1 MTMTKIQA
9 LPEVG
14 NPSITFDL
22 VQDDG
27 NGEFY
32 LRRVSSGVTDYFEF
46 APSFKVQFTDKTTYL
61 KGQIKMAVMKAV
73 KAENPEIYTQCGFGA
88 SSDGTPK
95 VALSPATQTG
105 IDMQAIQSA
114 ITEGFKVAQSHNPY
128 ESAIIEGIIS
138 KAKGLSTESL
148 LNEAKA
154 GMDDFIRKE
163 YGALPKKI
171 RVEANG
177 KRNDVTGIFH
187 EKFEMLLKIV
197 ERNVPLMLVG
207 PAGSG
212 KNHTLE
218 QVAEAL
224 GLNFYF
230 TNAVTQEYKI
240 TGFIDANGT
249 YHETEFYKAFKH
261 GGLFFLDEMDASIPE
276 VLVILNAAIAN
287 RYFDFP
293 NGRIDAHED
302 FRVVSASNTC
312 GTGADMQYVGRN
324 QLDGAT
330 LDRFA
335 QCEFNYDPQIESQL
349 AASPELYEFILDLR
363 KSVARNDMR
372 YIVSMRATINASKLD
387 DVLSTKDLIEMVIL
401 KGMPKDDMRILATN
415 SSNKY
420 HVALKEVAK

>member
-1 MTMTKIQA
+1 MEVIQK
-9 LPEVG
+9 LDNVG
-14 NPSITFDL
+14 NPSIDFSL
-22 VQDDG
+22 VKG
-27 NGEFY
+27 NEDEIMV
-32 LRRVSSGVTDYFEF
+32 RRVSGGETVYFEF
-46 APSFKVQFTDKTTYL
+46 HPSFKVKYDSKGTYL
-61 KGQIKMAVMKAV
+61 KGQIKMAIMKAV
-73 KAENPEIYTQCGFGA
+73 KEENPELYTQCGFGA
-88 SSDGTPK
+88 STDDSPRAVSPK
-95 VALSPATQTG
+95 VQTQV
-105 IDMQAIQSA
+105 DMKSIETAIA
-114 ITEGFKVAQSHNPY
+114 EGFKQAQQANPY
-128 ESAIIEGIIS
+128 EEAIIEGIIS

-154 GMDDFIRKE
+154 GLDDFIREE

-171 RVEANG
+171 RVEAQG
-177 KRNDVTGIFH
+177 KHHDVSGIFH
-187 EKFEMLLKIV
+187 EKFETLLKIV

-224 GLNFYF
+224 GLDFYF

-240 TGFIDANGT
+240 TGFVDANGN

-276 VLVILNAAIAN
+276 VLLILNAAIAN

-293 NGRIDAHED
+293 NGRIDAHKD

-335 QCEFNYDPQIESQL
+335 QCDFNYDPQIESQL
-349 AASPELYEFILDLR
+349 AVSPELYEFIIDLR
-363 KSVARNDMR
+363 QAVDKNDMR

-387 DVLSTKDLIEMVIL
+387 NVLSTKDIIEMVIL
-401 KGMPKDDMRILATN
+401 KGMPRDDMRLLSTTK
-415 SSNKY
+415 SNKY
-420 HVALKEVAK
+420 HAALREVIK

>member
-1 MTMTKIQA
+1 MKIIQS
-9 LPEVG
+9 LPTVG
-14 NPSITFDL
+14 NPSMDFAI
-22 VQDDG
+22 VKEDDG
-27 NGEFY
+27 TLLVRRINNGE
-32 LRRVSSGVTDYFEF
+32 TAYFEF
-46 APSFKVQFTDKTTYL
+46 NPQFKAKYNKETSYL
-61 KGQIKMAVMKAV
+61 KGQLKMAIMKAV
-73 KAENPEIYTQCGFGA
+73 KEENPEIYSQSGFGA
-88 SSDGTPK
+88 SSDSTPRA
-95 VALSPATQTG
+95 VTPAVQTTV
-105 IDMQAIQSA
+105 DMKSIETAIA
-114 ITEGFKVAQSHNPY
+114 EGFKQAQASNPY

-154 GMDDFIRKE
+154 GIDNFIREE

-171 RVEANG
+171 RIEANG

-187 EKFEMLLKIV
+187 EKFETLLKIV
-197 ERNVPLMLVG
+197 ERNIPLMLVG

-240 TGFIDANGT
+240 TGFIDANGN

-276 VLVILNAAIAN
+276 VLLILNAAIAN

-293 NGRIDAHED
+293 NGRIDAHAD
-302 FRVVSASNTC
+302 FRVVSASNTT

-324 QLDGAT
+324 QLDAAT

-335 QCEFNYDPQIESQL
+335 QCEFNYDPIIESQL
-349 AASPELYEFILDLR
+349 AVSPELYEFIIDLR
-363 KSVARNDMR
+363 NAVAKNDMR
-372 YIVSMRATINASKLD
+372 YVVSMRATINASKLD
-387 DVLSTKDLIEMVIL
+387 DVLSTKELIEMVIL
-401 KGMPKDDMRILATN
+401 KGMPKDDMRLLSTTK
-415 SSNKY
+415 SNKY
-420 HVALKEVAK
+420 HLALREVVK